1 MKEPCKK
8 IKYGTKEIAEEDLRR
23 IRKTSKKEI
32 LPVSVYK
39 CPQCNSWHLTSKPY
53 DTEELRN
60 KHESEKEDIKRYVC
74 DALIVCHSMR
84 QQLTSMQGKIDKI
97 MTQLKDA
104 KCHL

>member
-1 MKEPCKK
+1 MKEQCKK

-23 IRKTSKKEI
+23 IRKTQKKDI

-39 CPQCNSWHLTSKPY
+39 CAQCNSWHLTSKPY
-53 DTEELRN
+53 DTEELRS
-60 KHESEKEDIKRYVC
+60 KHELEKAEIKKYVC

-84 QQLTSMQGKIDKI
+84 QQLTSMQGKIDNLI
-97 MTQLKDA
+97 TQLKDA